1 MIYILQGNVATRFRC
16 GGTSDCDFITN
27 LLLSP
32 LCKDF
37 YKCSGVAEMG
47 DRLAAIDIGRKL
59 GGSAPFG
66 GELGPHVTQ
75 CGLGQS
81 LPSHQVD
88 LDPSSHL
95 VTTDMGQK

>member
-47 DRLAAIDIGRKL
+47 DRL
-59 GGSAPFG
+59 GGSAPVLERG
-66 GELGPHVTQ
+66 SWV
-75 CGLGQS
+75 
-81 LPSHQVD
+81 PS
-88 LDPSSHL
+88 
-95 VTTDMGQK
+95 